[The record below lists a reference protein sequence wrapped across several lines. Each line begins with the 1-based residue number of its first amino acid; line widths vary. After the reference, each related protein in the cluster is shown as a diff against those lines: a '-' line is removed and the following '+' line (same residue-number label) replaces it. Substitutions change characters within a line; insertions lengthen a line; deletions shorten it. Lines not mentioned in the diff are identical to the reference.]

1 MSRQAKTVL
10 ALLALV
16 AALMA
21 GLCFEKDMLFIVSTL
36 KVIITLLMITAL
48 LIYYGYIK
56 VSELRYKRIQKV
68 YWYLYVLVIFYMLP
82 W

>member
-1 MSRQAKTVL
+1 
-10 ALLALV
+10 
-16 AALMA
+16 
-21 GLCFEKDMLFIVSTL
+21 MLFIVSTL